1 MSDESLRHCNYVVH
15 FIHHIAIKVLMSNEN
30 RKWSH
35 EIISFFFNHTA
46 YVCISPEIVETQR
59 KHQHL
64 IANSYS
70 FYLWLKPVLN
80 LDPLHYIIQT
90 KRHLKFF
97 FEDIII
103 PFGSYLCSDC
113 HNKNTIDRV
122 AQTTNVYC
130 SQFRRQGS
138 SRSRCCADAASWWGL
153 CFLIYRESP
162 SHCVLTVKGPRKL
175 SGVLCKSP
183 RAIPESFTLRT

>member
-1 MSDESLRHCNYVVH
+1 MFV
-15 FIHHIAIKVLMSNEN
+15 F
-30 RKWSH
+30 
-35 EIISFFFNHTA
+35 
-46 YVCISPEIVETQR
+46 PEIVEMQR

-64 IANSYS
+64 IATQLQFLFVIKTS
-70 FYLWLKPVLN
+70 FEFRSALY
-80 LDPLHYIIQT
+80 YIIQT

-138 SRSRCCADAASWWGL
+138 SRSRCRQTRHLGEALLPHLQRVTFSL
-153 CFLIYRESP
+153 CPHS
-162 SHCVLTVKGPRKL
+162 VKGPRKL
-175 SGVLCKSP
+175 SGVPFVRALGPFLRASP
-183 RAIPESFTLRT
+183 